1 MEEAIDF
8 GSLLNGLQHMPEKD
22 KIVLL
27 ALIDR
32 QSGAQNG
39 EVAKIER
46 IIGQMMVSAAREKQ
60 RVAQVQV
67 LRDEDVT
74 HISLV
79 ANDEPVRG

>member
-60 RVAQVQV
+60 RVVQV
-67 LRDEDVT
+67 LRDEEVT

-79 ANDEPVRG
+79 ANDEPARG